1 MVVVKGGGT
10 PYTIGNG
17 RQMPW
22 EEVPEKFKEKLREQ
36 TEVEKCVGMRAEAQA
51 CIEERG
57 FWDPACVDLTERF
70 HLCQSMELSRG
81 INKWQEKGGVT
92 EKEA

>member
-10 PYTIGNG
+10 PYSIGNG

-22 EEVPEKFKEKLREQ
+22 EEVPEKFKQLLREQ
-36 TEVEKCVGMRAEAQA
+36 TEVEKCVEMRAEAQA

-57 FWDPACVDLTERF
+57 FWDPHCVELTERF
-70 HLCQSMELSRG
+70 HLCQSVELARG
-81 INKWQEKGGVT
+81 INKRADKFAASEK
-92 EKEA
+92 A